1 MIKTFKTAS
10 VVFAVFLAACASN
23 DVQQPET
30 SDSGAYDTR
39 PDWVKLPTVEDG
51 LASTQCVPNK
61 GSSSIMQAKATALA
75 RAEIARQIEVKATAL
90 DKTYQ
95 RLTEASSGDSFGSS
109 FESVS
114 KTVAN
119 QNLSGTRAVKAE
131 FVRGIDGQPEY
142 CVMVTMSPA
151 LTKNLFDDLLKQSNN
166 QVSARDE
173 AILYEE
179 FKAYKAHQELDQLT
193 AE

>member
-1 MIKTFKTAS
+1 MNKVVKAAS
-10 VVFAVFLAACASN
+10 LAASILLVACSGSPEKPEQQASN
-23 DVQQPET
+23 VP
-30 SDSGAYDTR
+30 YDNR
-39 PDWVKLPTVEDG
+39 PDWVKLPIVEDG
-51 LASTQCVPNK
+51 LASTQCVAKK

-95 RLTEASSGDSFGSS
+95 RLTEASVGDSFGSS

-131 FVRGIDGQPEY
+131 YVLGIDGQPEY
-142 CVMVTMSPA
+142 CVMVTMSPS
-151 LTKNLFDDLLKQSNN
+151 LTKNLFNDLLKEANANVNAQN
-166 QVSARDE
+166 E

-179 FKAYKAHQELDQLT
+179 FKAFKAHNELDELT

>member
-1 MIKTFKTAS
+1 MKTAVKAASLAAS
-10 VVFAVFLAACASN
+10 VLLAACAGAPEQTTQTSN
-23 DVQQPET
+23 AAP
-30 SDSGAYDTR
+30 YDNR
-39 PDWVKLPTVEDG
+39 PDWVKLPMVEDG
-51 LASTQCVPNK
+51 LASTQCVAKK

-95 RLTEASSGDSFGSS
+95 RLTEASAGDSFGSS

-131 FVRGIDGQPEY
+131 YVMGIDGQPEY
-142 CVMVTMSPA
+142 CVMVTMSPS
-151 LTKNLFDDLLKQSNN
+151 LTKDLFNDLMKEADANL
-166 QVSARDE
+166 SAQNE

-179 FKAYKAHQELDQLT
+179 FKAFKAHNELDELT
-193 AE
+193 AQ